1 MALKRKDG
9 TIEPNPTN
17 YERDS
22 RAAGV
27 NFQLSGQRQLF
38 APYSFLSHAEMKG
51 EEEIVFH
58 YTFGMVRVK
67 GDHLDFIYSMVR
79 SHDLGSI
86 NCARDEAAKPDD
98 PRIREIVL
106 EKREDDGYPER

>member
-9 TIEPNPTN
+9 TLEPNPTN

-22 RAAGV
+22 RAAGI

-67 GDHLDFIYSMVR
+67 GEHLDFIYSMVR
-79 SHDLGSI
+79 NHELGSI
-86 NCARDEAAKPDD
+86 NCAKDESAKLED
-98 PRIREIVL
+98 PRIKEIVF
-106 EKREDDGYPER
+106 EKSQDDDYPE

>member
-9 TIEPNPTN
+9 TIEPTPTN
-17 YERDS
+17 YERNS
-22 RAAGV
+22 HGLGI
-27 NFQLSGQRQLF
+27 NFQLPAQRQVF

-67 GDHLDFIYSMVR
+67 GDHLDYIYSMAR
-79 SHDLGSI
+79 DHELGSI
-86 NCARDEAAKPDD
+86 NCIKDETANPDD
-98 PRIREIVL
+98 PRIREIVF
-106 EKREDDGYPER
+106 EKSEDA